1 VTRRGALALG
11 AAGAAGLAL
20 GAVALEGWLRHGAAP
35 AGGLPASLDRIDA
48 RFIDH
53 EGRAVGFAGL
63 IGRAALVVF
72 GFTSCPDICPTT
84 LARIAGWLEALG
96 DDLARLTPVFVTVDP
111 DRDDTATMA
120 AYVAAFHPAIRGWR
134 AEAGQLARAAGALRI
149 SYRSVPLD
157 GGGYAM
163 DHSAGTFLFRA
174 DGRFA
179 GTIDPH
185 ENPDFAL
192 PKLRRALGG

>member
-1 VTRRGALALG
+1 MTRRGALALG
-11 AAGAAGLAL
+11 AAGASGLAF
-20 GAVALEGWLRHGAAP
+20 GAAALEGRLRHDAAA

-53 EGRAVGFAGL
+53 DGRAVGFGDL
-63 IGRAALVVF
+63 IGRAALVFF
-72 GFTSCPDICPTT
+72 GFTSCPDICPTS
-84 LARIAGWLEALG
+84 LARIAIWLDALG

-111 DRDDTATMA
+111 DRDDPATMA
-120 AYVAAFHPAIRGWR
+120 AYVAAFHPAIRGWTG
-134 AEAGQLARAAGALRI
+134 APDQLERAAAALRV
-149 SYRSVPLD
+149 SYRTVPID
-157 GGGYAM
+157 GGGYVM

>member
-11 AAGAAGLAL
+11 AAGAAGLAF
-20 GAVALEGWLRHGAAP
+20 GAAALEGRLRHDAAV

-53 EGRAVGFAGL
+53 DGRAVGFGDL
-63 IGRAALVVF
+63 IGRAALVFF
-72 GFTSCPDICPTT
+72 GFTSCPDICPTS
-84 LARIAGWLEALG
+84 LARIAIWLDALG

-111 DRDDTATMA
+111 DRDDPATMA
-120 AYVAAFHPAIRGWR
+120 AYVAAFHPAIRGWTG
-134 AEAGQLARAAGALRI
+134 APDQLERAAAALRV
-149 SYRSVPLD
+149 SYRTVPID
-157 GGGYAM
+157 GGGYVM

-192 PKLRRALGG
+192 PKLNRALGG

>member
-11 AAGAAGLAL
+11 AAGAAGLAF
-20 GAVALEGWLRHGAAP
+20 GAAALEGRLRHDAA
-35 AGGLPASLDRIDA
+35 AAAGLPASLDRIDA

-53 EGRAVGFAGL
+53 DGRAVGFGDL
-63 IGRAALVVF
+63 IGRAALVFF
-72 GFTSCPDICPTT
+72 GFTSCPDICPTS
-84 LARIAGWLEALG
+84 LARIASWLDALG

-111 DRDDTATMA
+111 DRDDPATMA
-120 AYVAAFHPAIRGWR
+120 AYVAAFHFAIRGWTG
-134 AEAGQLARAAGALRI
+134 APDPLERAAAALRV
-149 SYRSVPLD
+149 SYRTVPID
-157 GGGYAM
+157 GGGYVM